1 MRDAVNEVLRNVAAR
16 MTNAMTDFLPG
27 LLALFMILVLAT
39 VMAFILRVIV
49 RHSLERVHFDSR
61 MDRWGLSALAEW
73 SPGQSPTLL
82 AARATFLSVLV
93 IGALVGLSA
102 LDSTLPSVLIVQ
114 LFNYLPHVAA
124 AAVILFVGIIVS
136 RVLARSVLISA
147 VNMQIQSARLLSLGV
162 KWLVVVLTL
171 AMVLDHLRLGGV
183 VVQLS
188 FAILFGGI
196 VLALALAVGLGSKEM
211 VSRTWERQAD
221 KIERSAEEQFHHL

>member
-1 MRDAVNEVLRNVAAR
+1 MRDAVNTVLAQAAAR
-16 MTNAMTDFLPG
+16 VTSALTNFLPG
-27 LLALFMILVLAT
+27 VLALFTILILAT
-39 VMAFILRVIV
+39 GFAFILRVIV
-49 RHSLERVHFDSR
+49 RRSLERVHFDSR
-61 MDRWGLSALAEW
+61 MDQWGFSAVSEW
-73 SPGQSPTLL
+73 SPGQSPALL
-82 AARATFLSVLV
+82 VARAAFLSVIV

-102 LDSTLPSVLIVQ
+102 LDATLPSVLIVQ
-114 LFNYLPHVAA
+114 LFDYLPHVAA
-124 AAVILFVGIIVS
+124 AALILFVGVIVS

-162 KWLVVVLTL
+162 KWLVVVLTF
-171 AMVLDHLRLGGV
+171 AMALDHLRLGGM

-211 VSRTWERQAD
+211 VSRSWERQAD